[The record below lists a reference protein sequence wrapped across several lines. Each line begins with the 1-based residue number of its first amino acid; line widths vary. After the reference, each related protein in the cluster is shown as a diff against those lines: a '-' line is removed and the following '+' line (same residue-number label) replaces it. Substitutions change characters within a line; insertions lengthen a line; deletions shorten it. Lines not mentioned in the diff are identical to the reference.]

1 MCDSVNQKLIS
12 SDSDGL
18 LNITEEQQIMLA
30 RSILTSLGQLK
41 FLNTGLLDNLCMM
54 LSSKIVDNTNNDK
67 SILKSKDFA
76 SFLMTT
82 STLNY
87 CPKNSDALYEVCEA
101 KINTLIRFE
110 IGEKNFMI
118 LHLLLFL
125 MSFYL

>member
-1 MCDSVNQKLIS
+1 MCDSINQKLIS

-101 KINTLIRFE
+101 KINTLIRF
-110 IGEKNFMI
+110 IRVKHFRII
-118 LHLLLFL
+118 LKILFL
-125 MSFYL
+125 MSLYL